1 MNNKDNELFN
11 EIIDIP
17 STDTNNKD
25 YSQSNYSQPSIQPN
39 LQNSVNQIQLQSMN
53 NNLETFDMPTV
64 INQSQSEIIDVQ
76 PSFEVPMVDLS
87 QDLQSNNNISNVN
100 YAAGSISAE
109 GPEIIDFVVDRQ
121 PEQVNEQGKTIN
133 HELLQTLNNDTK
145 NLVNP
150 DMIINPF
157 GKQNEESSR
166 VNVEEPKVDYDEI
179 KTKKGYVFMAIIFL
193 IILVFIIFLPQIM
206 SFIGI

>member
-17 STDTNNKD
+17 NNGTTNAD
-25 YSQSNYSQPSIQPN
+25 YSPSNYSQLSVQTN
-39 LQNSVNQIQLQSMN
+39 LQPSVSQVQQQPMN
-53 NNLETFDMPTV
+53 DNIEVIDVPMD
-64 INQSQSEIIDVQ
+64 INQSQPEIIDVQ

-87 QDLQSNNNISNVN
+87 QSLQANNNLNNANLDTGPVSVQ
-100 YAAGSISAE
+100 S
-109 GPEIIDFVVDRQ
+109 PEIIDFAVDTQ
-121 PEQVNEQGKTIN
+121 IEQINEQGKTIN
-133 HELLQTLNNDTK
+133 HELLQSLNNDTK

-157 GKQNEESSR
+157 GKQEEQNNK
-166 VNVEEPKVDYDEI
+166 VNIEEPKVDYDEI

-193 IILVFIIFLPQIM
+193 IIIVFIIFLPQIM
-206 SFIGI
+206 SLLGI